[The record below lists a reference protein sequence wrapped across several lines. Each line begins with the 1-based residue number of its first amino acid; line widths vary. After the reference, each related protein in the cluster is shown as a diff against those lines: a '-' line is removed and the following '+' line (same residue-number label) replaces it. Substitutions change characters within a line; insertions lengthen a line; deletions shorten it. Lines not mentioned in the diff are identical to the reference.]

1 MMKQLF
7 HIDEVLDLIDQSLSN
22 YHRDRDKMTS
32 LTEHVHHQAA
42 IDALLILKSQI
53 KLRSR
58 MS

>member
-7 HIDEVLDLIDQSLSN
+7 HIDEVLDMIDQSLST
-22 YHRDRDKMTS
+22 YQRDRDKITS

-42 IDALLILKSQI
+42 IDALLILKSKI

-58 MS
+58 LG

>member
-1 MMKQLF
+1 MKQLF